1 MRKVII
7 TPPPGIGLKKSK
19 SLSFVGK
26 ERFLKSVGV
35 KNDHENMMKNKM
47 EFRFSME
54 VRMKIRVFWGDS
66 LKKNFEKNNSTV
78 A

>member
-7 TPPPGIGLKKSK
+7 TPPPGTGLKKSK

-66 LKKNFEKNNSTV
+66 LKKKFREKQ
-78 A
+78 

>member
-66 LKKNFEKNNSTV
+66 LEKKFREKQ
-78 A
+78 